1 MYEYH
6 RLPMDMVVIQKRHA
20 TGFILPGDE
29 VYLTW
34 KEAAEFLREMD
45 KTIQQEVS
53 DCGSSNGALIRQRIM
68 AEYFIRG

>member
-1 MYEYH
+1 
-6 RLPMDMVVIQKRHA
+6 MDMVIIQERHD

-45 KTIQQEVS
+45 KAIQQEVS
-53 DCGSSNGALIRQRIM
+53 GCSSSNGALIHQRIM
-68 AEYFIRG
+68 AKYFSRG